1 MDKNKTEKT
10 GYEHFSI
17 SNTLWSR
24 QTLSREWG
32 RWFKVQALCTDL
44 EGKVEGNLNISN
56 LPSKITENIP
66 RNPPCKLKHP
76 LEPPPLPEQN
86 SGCVP
91 EQTYETPSYHCR
103 NFLRYLILCSKTI
116 MTNTDITS
124 AVFQTLQCPVFLHV
138 STVFAFF
145 YQEVDNEM
153 EFKP

>member
-1 MDKNKTEKT
+1 MGMSTFQSQTRFDRDKRFHVNEEDDSKSKH
-10 GYEHFSI
+10 YARI
-17 SNTLWSR
+17 QR
-24 QTLSREWG
+24 
-32 RWFKVQALCTDL
+32 
-44 EGKVEGNLNISN
+44 GKVEGNLNIS

-66 RNPPCKLKHP
+66 RNPPCKLKYP

-116 MTNTDITS
+116 MTNTDLTS

>member
-1 MDKNKTEKT
+1 MIQSPSTMH
-10 GYEHFSI
+10 G
-17 SNTLWSR
+17 SR
-24 QTLSREWG
+24 GG
-32 RWFKVQALCTDL
+32 RWRGILISRIYPVKLRKIYLGILLA
-44 EGKVEGNLNISN
+44 NLNI
-56 LPSKITENIP
+56 PW
-66 RNPPCKLKHP
+66 NPLHFRKK
-76 LEPPPLPEQN
+76 N

-124 AVFQTLQCPVFLHV
+124 AKHCNVRYFLHV
-138 STVFAFF
+138 NTVFAFF

>member
-1 MDKNKTEKT
+1 MGMSTFQSQTRFDRDKRFHVNEEDDSKSKH
-10 GYEHFSI
+10 YAWI
-17 SNTLWSR
+17 QR
-24 QTLSREWG
+24 
-32 RWFKVQALCTDL
+32 
-44 EGKVEGNLNISN
+44 GKVEGNLNIS

-66 RNPPCKLKHP
+66 RNPPCKLKYP

-91 EQTYETPSYHCR
+91 EQTYETPSDHCR

>member
-1 MDKNKTEKT
+1 MGMSTVQSQTRFDRDKRFHVNEEDDSKSKHYARIQR
-10 GYEHFSI
+10 G
-17 SNTLWSR
+17 
-24 QTLSREWG
+24 Q
-32 RWFKVQALCTDL
+32 
-44 EGKVEGNLNISN
+44 VEGNFNISN

-66 RNPPCKLKHP
+66 RNPPCKLKYP

-103 NFLRYLILCSKTI
+103 NFLRCLILCSKTI

>member
-1 MDKNKTEKT
+1 MGMSTFQSQTRFDRDKRFHVNEEDDSKSKH
-10 GYEHFSI
+10 YARI
-17 SNTLWSR
+17 QR
-24 QTLSREWG
+24 
-32 RWFKVQALCTDL
+32 
-44 EGKVEGNLNISN
+44 GKVEGNLNIS

-66 RNPPCKLKHP
+66 RNPPCKLKYP

-124 AVFQTLQCPVFLHV
+124 AKHCNVRYFLHV
-138 STVFAFF
+138 NTVFAFF

>member
-1 MDKNKTEKT
+1 MRKMIQSPSTMH
-10 GYEHFSI
+10 G
-17 SNTLWSR
+17 SR
-24 QTLSREWG
+24 GG
-32 RWFKVQALCTDL
+32 RCM
-44 EGKVEGNLNISN
+44 EGNLNIS

-66 RNPPCKLKHP
+66 RNPPCKLKYP

-103 NFLRYLILCSKTI
+103 NFLRCLILCSKTI

>member
-1 MDKNKTEKT
+1 MRKMIQSPSTMH
-10 GYEHFSI
+10 G
-17 SNTLWSR
+17 SR
-24 QTLSREWG
+24 GG
-32 RWFKVQALCTDL
+32 RWRGILISRIYPVKLRKIYPGILLA
-44 EGKVEGNLNISN
+44 NLNI
-56 LPSKITENIP
+56 PW
-66 RNPPCKLKHP
+66 NPLHFRKK
-76 LEPPPLPEQN
+76 N

-138 STVFAFF
+138 SIVFAFF